1 MTRSL
6 KPSPTLSS
14 WSETLPWNQ
23 VRQLSDWRGVHL
35 SFFLSSFLL
44 LRSFRFFFQ
53 NEHVDEGAR
62 NSCTHVANAHA
73 LLHRER
79 GIIGSAASLLSTYG
93 HSLSVESV
101 LQGKNSRDD
110 SIFRVLVWQEL
121 WCCRWERLN
130 RKFIISSFTI
140 NSTRCS
146 TLLDCIFEATNR
158 KCE

>member
-1 MTRSL
+1 MIGNPSVESGQTAVWL
-6 KPSPTLSS
+6 KGSAS
-14 WSETLPWNQ
+14 Q
-23 VRQLSDWRGVHL
+23 
-35 SFFLSSFLL
+35 FFLLFLL
-44 LRSFRFFFQ
+44 VVALFSVLFQ
-53 NEHVDEGAR
+53 NEHVDKGAG

-93 HSLSVESV
+93 HSLSAESV

-130 RKFIISSFTI
+130 RKFIISCFTI

-146 TLLDCIFEATNR
+146 TLLDCLFEATNT